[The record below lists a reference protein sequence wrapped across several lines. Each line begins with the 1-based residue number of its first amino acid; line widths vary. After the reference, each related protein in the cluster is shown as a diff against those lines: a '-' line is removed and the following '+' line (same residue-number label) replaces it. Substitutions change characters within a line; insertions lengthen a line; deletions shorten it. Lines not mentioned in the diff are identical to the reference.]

1 MNVIDLFSTPVC
13 VKHLKSLSKTVVKKI
28 YTYETKEDW
37 QFKILQS
44 KNTYILDEIFLKN
57 LKKEINSFIKEYVD
71 EILKPSS
78 DLKFYITQSWLNY
91 TNKKQTHNP
100 HFHPNSIISGV
111 YYINAD
117 PKLDYILFKK
127 NVFEQI
133 KIYPKEFNKYN
144 SDTWWIPAATGK
156 LILFPSCLMHQV
168 GNVEETY
175 GKRVSLAFNV
185 FAKGKFGSTKT
196 LTELKI

>member
-1 MNVIDLFSTPVC
+1 M
-13 VKHLKSLSKTVVKKI
+13 
-28 YTYETKEDW
+28 
-37 QFKILQS
+37 
-44 KNTYILDEIFLKN
+44 
-57 LKKEINSFIKEYVD
+57 
-71 EILKPSS
+71 
-78 DLKFYITQSWLNY
+78 
-91 TNKKQTHNP
+91 
-100 HFHPNSIISGV
+100 

-156 LILFPSCLMHQV
+156 LILFPSSLMHQV

-175 GKRVSLAFNV
+175 GKRVSLALMFLQKVNLV
-185 FAKGKFGSTKT
+185 RQK
-196 LTELKI
+196 L

>member
-1 MNVIDLFSTPVC
+1 MNVVDLFSTPVC
-13 VKHLKSLSKTVVKKI
+13 VKNLKPLSKAVVKKFMHMKQ
-28 YTYETKEDW
+28 KEDW

-91 TNKKQTHNP
+91 TNEKQTHNP

-156 LILFPSCLMHQV
+156 LILFPSSLMHQV

>member
-1 MNVIDLFSTPVC
+1 MNIVDLFSTPVC
-13 VKHLKSLSKTVVKKI
+13 VKNLKPLSKAVVKKI
-28 YTYETKEDW
+28 YAYETKEDW

-91 TNKKQTHNP
+91 TNEKQTHNP